1 MHSDLEIFN
10 NLYGDDDELVF
21 KALSAK
27 KDWMFEKPLFV
38 KGHINI
44 KKDNKGLIHYPF
56 IESMLDDTLLFE
68 DFKVL
73 NEEVN
78 SLNNNEQIEKVL
90 NEHFAYLNLYEKVDD
105 STPFFVEYDF
115 NLIDNNMF
123 NMLFPNF
130 FRKHSINLWNIDF
143 EKINNITSESLI
155 EYLKLAL
162 VGKEGE
168 HVIVME
174 KSNLINGVFFA
185 PIAKR
190 IIAQNNI
197 DEELKLELK
206 TIAEEKEM
214 EYEERDYDR

>member
-1 MHSDLEIFN
+1 MNNDLEIFN
-10 NLYGDDDELVF
+10 NLYGEDDELVF

-27 KDWMFEKPLFV
+27 KDWMFLKPLYA
-38 KGHINI
+38 KGHINT
-44 KKDNKGLIHYPF
+44 KLDSKGLLHYPF

-68 DFKVL
+68 DFKVSD
-73 NEEVN
+73 EEV
-78 SLNNNEQIEKVL
+78 KVL
-90 NEHFAYLNLYEKVDD
+90 NNSDQIEQILNERFAYLNLYEKVDD
-105 STPFFVEYDF
+105 SAPFFVEYDF

-130 FRKHSINLWNIDF
+130 FRKHNIKSWEVDF
-143 EKINNITSESLI
+143 EKINNLTFDSLI
-155 EYLKLAL
+155 EYLKLSL

-174 KSNLINGVFFA
+174 KTNLINGVFFA
-185 PIAKR
+185 PIAKK
-190 IIAQNNI
+190 IIAYKDI